1 MRIWGRLEFEL
12 IFSLIY
18 LYSCWFICRYQ
29 TAKSNKKVAFP
40 VRISCNTAI
49 IIWSLMIP
57 SFVSSKSKLVEPLM
71 LEKINLLYDRLK
83 ATATAKSKI
92 ISYGTSCAWT
102 FYLIK
107 KFFVCSCG
115 DSLRI
120 YFLGENSLEKISFS
134 KDKTCF
140 TIFSCKL
147 NLTCLQPL
155 PSATYTNY

>member
-1 MRIWGRLEFEL
+1 
-12 IFSLIY
+12 
-18 LYSCWFICRYQ
+18 
-29 TAKSNKKVAFP
+29 
-40 VRISCNTAI
+40 
-49 IIWSLMIP
+49 MIP

-120 YFLGENSLEKISFS
+120 YFLGENQFLKRQNLLYYFFLQI
-134 KDKTCF
+134 KPDLLTTTAKRNLY
-140 TIFSCKL
+140 KL
-147 NLTCLQPL
+147 LKFNLL
-155 PSATYTNY
+155 